1 MSARYDSKLPAA
13 IRILS
18 VVVSLGIIALNSVF
32 LYYTYE
38 LEQNGC
44 ECAMNWR
51 RRFMEMCLF
60 LFVALGIANL
70 LGWRENVWVWLLFA
84 ALFVAFVIVTR
95 EFVNLMKSKSC
106 ACAQRSD
113 VFKVLDVWN
122 MFLIFWLVLVV
133 IRVIFVVSAMSA
145 MSSTPAASGA
155 AASSGV
161 KAVKSGKSGK
171 SRASRR

>member
-145 MSSTPAASGA
+145 IRNDASGA
-155 AASSGV
+155 TVSRVSGV
-161 KAVKSGKSGK
+161 KSIKRIKG
-171 SRASRR
+171 RTSRR